1 MVYEF
6 NPKVVNHN
14 NVDSFFNEKNFVG
27 YILPDG
33 SIFKCINHNLTD
45 ADAFIRLYLPILD
58 NDYHIKD
65 ELLNTNTDNKLTAL
79 MAKRLKN
86 MSHEMIHALKDYI
99 EKNKLFLSD
108 VLVSFFGCHLVTR
121 LHKEILTS
129 ESNHA

>member
-1 MVYEF
+1 
-6 NPKVVNHN
+6 
-14 NVDSFFNEKNFVG
+14 
-27 YILPDG
+27 
-33 SIFKCINHNLTD
+33 
-45 ADAFIRLYLPILD
+45 
-58 NDYHIKD
+58 
-65 ELLNTNTDNKLTAL
+65 

-129 ESNHA
+129 ESNHACFFNYLLNDFKITTVGKLIYDEEKKEFKYVVATERNDSLYDEIKQIKEEVKANEINLFYKGR